1 MSFIKYD
8 LTVTFKAKIKSLYL
22 AYTSILA
29 MRKVALPNLFILIID
44 L

>member
-8 LTVTFKAKIKSLYL
+8 LTVTYKAQKLKVYL

-29 MRKVALPNLFILIID
+29 MRKVALPNLSILIID